1 MPRALL
7 ALSAALAVG
16 ASAQTPPES
25 AAVDSLAAADS
36 LASIESS
43 VVQRVRAAGPFGPG
57 RVDTVRA
64 DGPRTARLAFPTEGG
79 VFYYRAGRGTAIRR
93 VVPAPSAPASPVG
106 APGVPSALAGL
117 DSTAAPA
124 LPAARAAAPGAVAT
138 QRDLERLE
146 RRLTEAVDRR
156 LDREARLRD
165 APRPPGALA
174 PRPADPRVDPAQ
186 RDPSQL
192 ARVPVSPLDGAP
204 EVTAE
209 EVERAFLDTGLFR
222 TSRVFFAFG
231 EASILPVS
239 EGTVATIASVLVRY
253 PELRIQVGGHTDSV
267 SSDAFNLRL
276 SQERAASVAAALVA
290 RGVDVRRLEAVGYGE
305 SRPVADNATETGRA
319 LNRRVE
325 FVVTSREE

>member
-16 ASAQTPPES
+16 ASAQTPPDT
-25 AAVDSLAAADS
+25 AAVDSPAAADS
-36 LASIESS
+36 LASS
-43 VVQRVRAAGPFGPG
+43 VVQRLRAAGPFGPG

-64 DGPRTARLAFPTEGG
+64 DGPGTARLAFPTEGG

-106 APGVPSALAGL
+106 TPGPLARL
-117 DSTAAPA
+117 DSAAAPA
-124 LPAARAAAPGAVAT
+124 LPAARAADPGAVAT

-165 APRPPGALA
+165 APRPPEALA

-186 RDPSQL
+186 RDPSRL

-239 EGTVATIASVLVRY
+239 ERTVATIASVLVRY
-253 PELRIQVGGHTDSV
+253 PELRVQVGGHTDSV